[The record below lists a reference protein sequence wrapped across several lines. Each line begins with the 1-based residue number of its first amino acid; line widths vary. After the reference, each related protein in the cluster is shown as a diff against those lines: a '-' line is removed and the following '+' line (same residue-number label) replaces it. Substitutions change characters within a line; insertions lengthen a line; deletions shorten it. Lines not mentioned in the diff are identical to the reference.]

1 MGNERRTR
9 LSPEQRRA
17 QLIAL
22 GVAFLADRLD
32 VRKADIT
39 IRSGRT
45 SRLKLLHLA
54 GDSAAL
60 MAKLARLRG

>member
-22 GVAFLADRLD
+22 GVAFLADRPLD
-32 VRKADIT
+32 DLT
-39 IRSGRT
+39 IEELS
-45 SRLKLLHLA
+45 
-54 GDSAAL
+54 
-60 MAKLARLRG
+60 